1 MFSKFL
7 MRLRLKYPQSL
18 KNLMFLKNPRHLY
31 LMNPKFQQFHLLLSY
46 LKNPMFLK
54 TLSFL
59 KKQKYPQYLLNLMY
73 LNCLSLHLYPQSLMY
88 PKYPYLKYLKYRK
101 FDHLYLKSLKHHRL
115 RCPPK

>member
-7 MRLRLKYPQSL
+7 LRLRLKYLLNPKS
-18 KNLMFLKNPRHLY
+18 LMFPKNPRHLY
-31 LMNPKFQQFHLLLSY
+31 LMNPQYPQYHLLLSY

-59 KKQKYPQYLLNLMY
+59 KKQKYPQYPLNLMY
-73 LNCLSLHLYPQSLMY
+73 LNCLSLHLYLKSLMY
-88 PKYPYLKYLKYRK
+88 LTYPYLKYPKYQK